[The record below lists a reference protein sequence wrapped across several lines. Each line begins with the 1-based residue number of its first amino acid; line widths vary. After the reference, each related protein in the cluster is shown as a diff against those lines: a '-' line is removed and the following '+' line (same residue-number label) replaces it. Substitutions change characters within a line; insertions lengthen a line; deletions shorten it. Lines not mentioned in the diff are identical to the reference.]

1 MPTSAKMAKM
11 GIPTSR
17 MMRVRADSLQPHPL
31 AQRELVPARLRKL
44 KAALDLDAV
53 GVLHVV
59 QYPIK
64 DKTAIWIV
72 DGQHRWRAIIDHG
85 LGEWEVEVKLHAD
98 VTDDARAAALFL
110 KLNDRSPVSPFDKF
124 TNRLMAKEDEAIAI
138 NDIAIKHRMKI
149 ARGAGP
155 GNLVGIA
162 ALEKTYRLDDGE
174 ALDKTLGIITEA
186 WGFRSFDA
194 KIVEGIGLV
203 CARYNGELEHPAL
216 VKKLSKYPG
225 SATGL
230 IGDAR
235 GLMEY
240 RKVSLAR
247 CIGERVIE
255 TYNSGRRV
263 GKLDAL

>member
-1 MPTSAKMAKM
+1 MPTAAKLEKM
-11 GIPTSR
+11 GAPKSQ
-17 MMRVRADSLQPHPL
+17 MLRVRADSLQPHPL
-31 AQRELVPARLRKL
+31 AQRELVPSRLRKL
-44 KAALDLDAV
+44 KASLDLDAV

-59 QYPIK
+59 RYAIAGK
-64 DKTAIWIV
+64 DATWIV

-98 VTDDARAAALFL
+98 VTDDARASALFL

-124 TNRLMAKEDEAIAI
+124 INRLMAKEDEAIAI

-149 ARGAGP
+149 ARGAGN
-155 GNLVGIA
+155 GHLVGIS
-162 ALEKTYRLDDGE
+162 ALEKTYRLDEGV
-174 ALDKTLGIITEA
+174 ALDKTLGVITEA

-203 CARYNGELEHPAL
+203 CARYNGELEHSAFA
-216 VKKLSKYPG
+216 KKLSKYPG
-225 SATGL
+225 TANGL
-230 IGDAR
+230 LGDAR
-235 GLMEY
+235 GLMEF

-247 CIGERVIE
+247 CIAERVLE